1 MPRGGMR
8 YGAGRPGWHR
18 KAEVSLSLDVRRLA
32 RMDCLRPGTSY
43 GWTWRD
49 GYGDVVGNARITV
62 PDTCRVLL
70 SYRWTPYGGES
81 QHVCC
86 NVPLCRTPCNYGA
99 SRVWFRCPRCDQ
111 RCALIYFG
119 APGGQYGCR
128 RCSRVAYTSQ
138 SETRIDRLHRKLQK
152 LENRMAGGVE
162 HWDWRRPKGMHQI
175 TYERTVERYLAIV
188 EAQDLEI
195 EHRLTRMFP
204 TSIW

>member
-1 MPRGGMR
+1 M
-8 YGAGRPGWHR
+8 Y
-18 KAEVSLSLDVRRLA
+18 
-32 RMDCLRPGTSY
+32 CLRSPRTDPLRSFESDPPLKATRGHPLAVALDRFDADY
-43 GWTWRD
+43 
-49 GYGDVVGNARITV
+49 A
-62 PDTCRVLL
+62 
-70 SYRWTPYGGES
+70 GEP
-81 QHVCC
+81 QRVCC
-86 NVPLCRTPCNYGA
+86 DVPLCCTRCNYGA
-99 SRVWFRCPRCDQ
+99 SRAWFACPECDR

-119 APGGQYGCR
+119 ATGGRFGCR
-128 RCSRVAYTSQ
+128 SCSRVAYTSQ